1 MHSAQVKAN
10 LGIGQAR
17 YSRFVNRRQQA
28 PKSQARI
35 CGPQSRDHVV
45 SQKTQL
51 LNTRASSSSYN

>member
-10 LGIGQAR
+10 LGIGQA
-17 YSRFVNRRQQA
+17 
-28 PKSQARI
+28 PKSQGRI
-35 CGPQSRDHVV
+35 CGPQSRDRVV